1 MKKKWIIGTRG
12 SKLALIQTDI
22 VRDGLSRLYPEMEF
36 TIKVIKTTGD
46 SIWDTPLYLIG
57 SKGLFIKEIEEEL
70 VAGGIDL
77 AVHSV
82 KDFPTELSDGL
93 CLSAV
98 LKREDPRDAFI
109 SLKYDTPLG
118 VRQGAR
124 IGTSSMRRKAQIAA
138 LRPDI
143 EVVPLRGNVDT
154 RVRKLEAGDLD
165 AVILACAGVMRMG
178 LRESIKEAIPLDV
191 MVPPCGQGAIG
202 IEARSATEA
211 EEYGAPSRPRRDRV
225 RGGPGAEAAPGHRW
239 RVQRAPWRQR
249 SAFRKPG
256 RGARRLRRRRRDHTV
271 QGRDAG
277 RPCRRPDD
285 SGQAGVGAGARQGEG
300 HALNI
305 LSGRS
310 GKSGPH
316 AVFALPFAPQFFL

>member
-22 VRDGLSRLYPEMEF
+22 VRDGLLRLYPEMEF

-70 VAGGIDL
+70 AAGGIDL

-82 KDFPTELSDGL
+82 KDLPTELSDGL
-93 CLSAV
+93 RLSAV
-98 LKREDPRDAFI
+98 LKREDPRDAFV
-109 SLKYDTPLG
+109 SLKYDTLLG

-178 LRESIKEAIPLDV
+178 LRESIKEAIPLDI

-211 EEYGAPSRPRRDRV
+211 DELVRPLDHD
-225 RGGPGAEAAPGHRW
+225 AT
-239 RVQRAPWRQR
+239 
-249 SAFRKPG
+249 AFEVG
-256 RGARRLRRRRRDHTV
+256 LERRLL
-271 QGRDAG
+271 AG
-277 RPCRRPDD
+277 IGGGCSVPL
-285 SGQAGVGAGARQGEG
+285 GVNAQ
-300 HALNI
+300 
-305 LSGRS
+305 LSGNRVIMRTVYGEED
-310 GKSGPH
+310 GKILFRDTMQGDRAEGKTIADRLVSELVRARGESAH
-316 AVFALPFAPQFFL
+316 

>member
-46 SIWDTPLYLIG
+46 SIWETPLYLIG

-82 KDFPTELSDGL
+82 KDLPTELSDGL

-109 SLKYDTPLG
+109 SLKYDTLLG

-178 LRESIKEAIPLDV
+178 LRESIKEAILPR
-191 MVPPCGQGAIG
+191 CHGA
-202 IEARSATEA
+202 AL
-211 EEYGAPSRPRRDRV
+211 RP
-225 RGGPGAEAAPGHRW
+225 GGHRH
-239 RVQRAPWRQR
+239 RGEVGNR
-249 SAFRKPG
+249 G
-256 RGARRLRRRRRDHTV
+256 RGAGASLSTTKRPRSRWVWSGGCSWASVEGAACPLASTLSFQETGSWCAPFTEKKTGPYCSGTRCRATV
-271 QGRDAG
+271 PKAG
-277 RPCRRPDD
+277 R
-285 SGQAGVGAGARQGEG
+285 
-300 HALNI
+300 
-305 LSGRS
+305 
-310 GKSGPH
+310 
-316 AVFALPFAPQFFL
+316 

>member
-1 MKKKWIIGTRG
+1 
-12 SKLALIQTDI
+12 
-22 VRDGLSRLYPEMEF
+22 MEF
-36 TIKVIKTTGD
+36 TVKVIKTTGD

-70 VAGGIDL
+70 AAGGIDL

-82 KDFPTELSDGL
+82 KDLPTELSDGL
-93 CLSAV
+93 RLSAV

-109 SLKYDTPLG
+109 SLKYDTLLG
-118 VRQGAR
+118 VPQGAR

-178 LRESIKEAIPLDV
+178 LRESIKEAISLDV

-202 IEARSATEA
+202 IEARSASEA
-211 EEYGAPSRPRRDRV
+211 EELVRPLDHDATAFEVGLERRLLRASAEGAACPLASTLSLSGTGSRCAPFTEKKTGRYCSG
-225 RGGPGAEAAPGHRW
+225 RGG
-239 RVQRAPWRQR
+239 
-249 SAFRKPG
+249 
-256 RGARRLRRRRRDHTV
+256 
-271 QGRDAG
+271 G
-277 RPCRRPDD
+277 RPCE
-285 SGQAGVGAGARQGEG
+285 GA
-300 HALNI
+300 ALADR
-305 LSGRS
+305 LLSELKSAASGR
-310 GKSGPH
+310 GR
-316 AVFALPFAPQFFL
+316 